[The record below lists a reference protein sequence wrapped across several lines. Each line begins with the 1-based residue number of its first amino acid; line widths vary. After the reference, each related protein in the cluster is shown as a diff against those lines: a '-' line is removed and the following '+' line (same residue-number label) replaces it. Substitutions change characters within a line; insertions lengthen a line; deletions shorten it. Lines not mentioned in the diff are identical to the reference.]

1 MSISVLDN
9 AKNGN
14 NGEAPLPEVMARL
27 EKAIAHAAHVLPSQ
41 GPIGVFIHH
50 NTLHAFQH
58 LPFEEAVVA
67 AAEKYGTEP
76 FMSEMR
82 YRQEI
87 ERGRI
92 RLEDLD
98 AVLASEA
105 DETIWPRTLR
115 RRELRRALLWPG
127 LREFSADNV
136 EWLIEEEG
144 ILERLR
150 DDLPAATSTGLRG
163 DGQEDESQLAHNL
176 FSACYRRLPKSIPA
190 ENPAPGRGSRASR
203 PGEGIRLLTGVDVDA
218 VIHPLLIR
226 LCAVYLDQGQAYWP
240 MPRREEGFYQTV
252 RDLFSHQGQQS
263 IYRFLPEER
272 YLTGLGREF
281 SSQAERK
288 LTAGEAILEIL
299 AGFKVDVTECEEVI
313 EAELRAL
320 PGWAGLFHQLELDPG
335 LAPHAAWRCSL
346 LDLLAVRLTMTRV
359 AIGNIWRES
368 GQEGSAE
375 IEWAAAG
382 SSPVKESARQTM
394 RAGQAGHPGRSHH
407 LAQVE
412 HLVRVVRLYDAV
424 QLLGL
429 SAGQI
434 NSLSEQEFQ
443 RLTAEIELFNDF
455 ERRRI
460 LHLAYERRHELE
472 VLAPLRTHRE
482 TIDPRRG
489 GMAGPPKAQI
499 FFCIDEREESM
510 RRAIEEQEPE
520 VETFGAAG
528 FFGVAVN
535 YRGLDDPQGVA
546 LCPVVV
552 KPQHAVIER
561 PIENDQGLDQK
572 RQQRRRLWASLW
584 QTSFIGSRT
593 LFRGWIGTI
602 GFGLLSL
609 FPLLG
614 RTLAPR
620 RMAQLHRWLE
630 DRFLPTPGTELTLMR
645 TEEGEESGEPRLP
658 EQLLAG
664 FSIDEKAERVAA
676 VLRPA
681 GLTSDFSRLV
691 VILGHGS
698 TCLNNPHE
706 SAYHC
711 GACGGRRGGP
721 NARLFAAMANNPLV
735 RGRLQEIGITIP
747 DETWFLGGDHDTAS
761 DKITFFD
768 EGDVPPSHLDDLRFV
783 RRVLDAARAANALE
797 RSRRFESAWADKT
810 PAAALRH
817 VQERAEHLAE
827 PRPECGHATNAV
839 AIVGR
844 RGLTRGLFLDRRAF
858 LISYDPLTDA
868 DGRSLAALLG
878 AAGPVCAGIN
888 LEYYFSYVDN
898 ERYGSGTKLPHN
910 ITGLLGVMNGQ
921 ASDLRTGLPWQ
932 MVEIH
937 EPVRLLLIVESTP
950 AKMLAAAF
958 QSPLVRELIENRW
971 IRVATIDPENGAF
984 HIYRPGVNGGEGGFE
999 PFTARLD
1006 ELPEVATS
1014 PDWFLGHLGH
1024 LPVARVTGPVSCP
1037 VS

>member
-1 MSISVLDN
+1 M
-9 AKNGN
+9 N
-14 NGEAPLPEVMARL
+14 NGHEKLTETTEAGPAAQL
-27 EKAIAHAAHVLPSQ
+27 EQVIAHAAHLLPSQ

-58 LPFEEAVVA
+58 LPFEEAVIEA
-67 AAEKYGTEP
+67 ANKFGTEP
-76 FMSEMR
+76 FMTETR
-82 YRQEI
+82 YRKEI
-87 ERGRI
+87 RRGRI
-92 RLEDLD
+92 RLEDID
-98 AVLASEA
+98 AVLDSEA
-105 DETIWPRTLR
+105 DETIWPRMLG

-127 LREFSADNV
+127 LRQFSVENV
-136 EWLIEEEG
+136 EWLIEEER

-150 DDLPAATSTGLRG
+150 DDLPPATVTNLRG
-163 DGQEDESQLAHNL
+163 DSQEDDAQLARNL
-176 FSACYRRLPKSIPA
+176 FSACYRRLPKSLTGEP
-190 ENPAPGRGSRASR
+190 PRTPVR
-203 PGEGIRLLTGVDVDA
+203 PGAGIRALTGVDVDG

-252 RDLFSHQGQQS
+252 RDLFGQEGIGQW
-263 IYRFLPEER
+263 LPEER
-272 YLTGLGREF
+272 YLTGLAREF
-281 SSQAERK
+281 RRQNSEN
-288 LTAGEAILEIL
+288 LTATAVILEIL
-299 AGFKVDVTECEEVI
+299 AEFKLAAPEWEETI
-313 EAELRAL
+313 AAELRAL
-320 PGWAGLFHQLELDPG
+320 PGWAGLFHQLEVDPG

-346 LDLLAVRLTMTRV
+346 TDLLAVRLTMTRV

-368 GQEGSAE
+368 GNRGVAG
-375 IEWAAAG
+375 IEWRTGEPAG
-382 SSPVKESARQTM
+382 MTATPDRTA
-394 RAGQAGHPGRSHH
+394 H
-407 LAQVE
+407 LA
-412 HLVRVVRLYDAV
+412 RVVSLYDAA

-429 SAGQI
+429 SPGQI
-434 NSLSEQEFQ
+434 NSLREQEFQ
-443 RLTAEIELFNDF
+443 RLTAEIERFNDF
-455 ERRRI
+455 ERRRV

-472 VLAPLRTHRE
+472 VLAALQTHRQ
-482 TIDPRRG
+482 TIDPPRNG
-489 GMAGPPKAQI
+489 VAGRPKAQI
-499 FFCIDEREESM
+499 FFCIDEREESI
-510 RRAIEEQEPE
+510 RRAIEEKEPE

-552 KPQHAVIER
+552 KPRHAVVER
-561 PIENDQGLDQK
+561 PVGNDEGLQQK
-572 RQQRRRLWASLW
+572 RQQRRRIWAGLW
-584 QTSFIGSRT
+584 QTSFTGSQT

-620 RMAQLHRWLE
+620 RMGQLYRWLG
-630 DRFLPTPGTELTLMR
+630 DRFLPTPSTELTLMR
-645 TEEGEESGEPRLP
+645 TEEDGLAPTEPGEQVLTN
-658 EQLLAG
+658 QLLAG
-664 FSIDEKAERVAA
+664 FSINEKAERVAA
-676 VLRPA
+676 VLRPV
-681 GLTSDFSRLV
+681 GLTGGLSRLV

-735 RGRLQEIGITIP
+735 RVRLNEIGISIP
-747 DETWFLGGDHDTAS
+747 ADTWFLGGDHDTAS
-761 DKITFFD
+761 DNITLFD
-768 EGDVPPSHLDDLRFV
+768 EGNIPESHRDDLRFV

-810 PAAALRH
+810 PEAALRH

-858 LISYDPLTDA
+858 LISYDPISDN
-868 DGRSLAALLG
+868 GGQSLAALLG

-971 IRVATIDPENGAF
+971 IRVATIDPDNGDF
-984 HIYRPGVNGGEGGFE
+984 HVYCHGRDGSQGVFE
-999 PFTARLD
+999 PFTRRLD
-1006 ELPEVATS
+1006 ELPTVATS
-1014 PDWFLGHLGH
+1014 PDWFLGRLDH
-1024 LPVARVTGPVSCP
+1024 LPVARVTGQTIR
-1037 VS
+1037 